1 VNLPELIRTRR
12 TVHAYEQGRS
22 LPEGALDRAL
32 EAAHWAPNHRF
43 TYPWRFTVVGPET
56 RARLVPIAAEVKARK
71 QGKELGPEARAKLEA
86 KICNP
91 SALIV
96 LRQVLHDDPATR
108 EEDYASLACAAQN
121 AMLSLWAEG
130 VSTKWG
136 SGGVTRDPAT
146 YALLDVDPGRERIV
160 GFLWAGYPAK
170 APSPPA
176 RPPLEEHVQSLP

>member
-1 VNLPELIRTRR
+1 MNLPELFRTRR
-12 TVHAYEQGRS
+12 TVHAYEAERP

-43 TYPWRFTVVGPET
+43 TYPWRFTLVGPET
-56 RARLVPIAAEVKARK
+56 RAKLVEIAAEVKARK
-71 QGKELGPEARAKLEA
+71 LGKALGPEAGAKLQA
-86 KICNP
+86 KIMNP

-96 LRQVLHDDPATR
+96 LRQVLHDDPSTR

-130 VSTKWG
+130 ISTKWG

-146 YALLDVDPGRERIV
+146 YALLGVDPGRERIV
-160 GFLWAGYPAK
+160 GFLWVGYPAK
-170 APSPPA
+170 APSPPE